1 MLSSQLYYKTTLTA
15 KFSAYTCRRITEL
28 LSRQACLTFNAS
40 APVLLRALYFF
51 LGSSPCTPTFEP
63 LIANLSN
70 SLSLQMTNSSGS
82 SRVEMNLPIGGRW
95 QFPWN
100 HHLPGPK
107 VWAKHQLT
115 NQEGTAEDVL
125 PASVEKNTSCQS
137 QWWCSFT
144 PPSFNLS
151 SLPPSPSGTLL
162 PLPSTKADCS
172 VSSAALKRWLA
183 AILYTLQDTESG
195 KEDCCRMLWSITTN
209 TSRHKDSF
217 FPLLCWIT

>member
-1 MLSSQLYYKTTLTA
+1 MSHFQHISTCSPQGSVLFPRLFSLYTNIWTSYCQSVKLL
-15 KFSAYTCRRITEL
+15 KFANDTILIGLISGGDESAYRR
-28 LSRQACLTFNAS
+28 
-40 APVLLRALYFF
+40 
-51 LGSSPCTPTFEP
+51 
-63 LIANLSN
+63 
-70 SLSLQMTNSSGS
+70 
-82 SRVEMNLPIGGRW
+82 EMSTDLMQW
-95 QFPWN
+95 QLPWN

-137 QWWCSFT
+137 QWRCSFT

-183 AILYTLQDTESG
+183 AIPLPYKTCTPSRTLNQAN
-195 KEDCCRMLWSITTN
+195 KIAAWCCGQSQPTPHATRTVSFPCYVGLLNNTPSI
-209 TSRHKDSF
+209 R
-217 FPLLCWIT
+217 LLLS